1 MRIHKVDVLC
11 LLGIGRDMTQETGK
25 KRRVAQKDAFSSAI
39 GEQLLRERF
48 LSVSYKM
55 KQPTVV

>member
-1 MRIHKVDVLC
+1 MRIYKVDVLC
-11 LLGIGRDMTQETGK
+11 LLGIGRDMTQETDK

-55 KQPTVV
+55 K